1 MSPQV
6 ANEREQALLRLR
18 RNGARVTTSIFRGG
32 LLETGERRIDGAQK
46 TSGSAQ
52 FVADFRLP
60 GMLWAAFVTSPLPHA
75 RIVSIEASR
84 ARAMPGVAA
93 VLTGAD
99 IGDRRFGRRLFD
111 RPVVSV
117 DRALFIG
124 DYVAAVAA
132 ETREIAEDAA
142 AAIQVAYDELPA
154 VFEPEDALAPRAPV
168 LHEIPERYHFH
179 SGKRS
184 NVSHPNVQGEHVV
197 LKGDLEAGFASAAR
211 IFEQEF
217 TTPAYHGGYVEP
229 RATVVWID
237 DDGIVHIVTTNKSPF
252 AFREGFA
259 LCTGVPLESVRI
271 EPAYVGG
278 DFGGKGLSVDEY
290 PCYFLAHATR
300 RPIKYVRTYLE
311 DMRSGTVRHASRTHL
326 RTGVTPDGRIT
337 AVDAKIVFNGGAYA
351 AGKPIP
357 TLLPGFD
364 PKLPYDIPAGRL
376 ERVSVYTNTVPG
388 GHMRA
393 PGDVQF
399 IFAFESHLDA
409 IARELQIDPL
419 QIRIRNAVRDDGSD
433 FDGIPYLEPAAV
445 ETLEALR
452 VASHWEEPRR
462 PGRGRGIALGVRH
475 IGGGKA
481 EIVLRMDAKGRIEAE
496 TSAVEQGMGVFT
508 VIQRVIAAEMDIDPS
523 TISVVQGPAMDGAPL
538 DPGAG
543 ASRQTHVT
551 GGAARVAAQRLRE
564 RLRAGP
570 SEFPIEVRAT
580 FEAGHG
586 HGPEPHGFCGFVV
599 DVEVD
604 RQTGETRV
612 LEAVCVADV
621 GTVVN
626 PIALRGQ
633 IAGGFVMGLGDAMTE
648 ELRIVEGR
656 IENAS
661 LGEYKLPTAADV
673 PPLRF
678 VALEKFAGPGPFGAK
693 MSGEINI
700 STVAPA
706 IANAIA
712 DACGARVTSL
722 PLRAERVLDALTH
735 STGTQPG
742 IAS

>member
-1 MSPQV
+1 M
-6 ANEREQALLRLR
+6 A
-18 RNGARVTTSIFRGG
+18 TSILRGR
-32 LLETGERRIDGAQK
+32 LLERGERRIDGAQK
-46 TSGSAQ
+46 TSGVAQ
-52 FVADFRLP
+52 FAADFNMP
-60 GMLWAAFVTSPLPHA
+60 GMLWAAFASSPLPHA
-75 RIVSIEASR
+75 RIVSIDATR
-84 ARAMPGVAA
+84 ARAMPGVAG

-111 RPVVSV
+111 RPVLAIE
-117 DRALFIG
+117 RTLFIG

-132 ETREIAEDAA
+132 ETREIAEEAA
-142 AAIQVAYDELPA
+142 AAIEVTYDELPA
-154 VFEPEDALAPRAPV
+154 VFEPADALAPNAPV
-168 LHEIPERYHFH
+168 LHDLPERYHFLG
-179 SGKRS
+179 GKRPG
-184 NVSHPNVQGEHVV
+184 VSHPNVQGEHLL
-197 LKGDLEAGFASAAR
+197 LKGDLDEGFARADR
-211 IFEQEF
+211 IFDHDF
-217 TTPAYHGGYVEP
+217 STPAYHGGYVEP

-252 AFREGFA
+252 AFRDGFA
-259 LCTGVPLESVRI
+259 VCTGVPKESVRI

-290 PCYFLAHATR
+290 PCYFLARATR

-326 RTGVTPDGRIT
+326 RTGVTADGRIT

-376 ERVSVYTNTVPG
+376 QRVSVYTNTVPG

-399 IFAFESHLDA
+399 IFAFESQLDA
-409 IARELQIDPL
+409 IARELGINPL
-419 QIRIRNAVRDDGSD
+419 QMRMRNAVTGDGSD

-445 ETLEALR
+445 ATLETLAA
-452 VASHWEEPRR
+452 ASDWEQRRR
-462 PGRGRGIALGVRH
+462 PGRGRGMALGVRH

-481 EIVLRMDAKGRIEAE
+481 EIVLRMDAAGRIEAR

-508 VIQRVIAAEMDIDPS
+508 VIQRVIATELDIDPAR
-523 TISVVQGPAMDGAPL
+523 ISVVQGPATDGSPV

-564 RLRAGP
+564 RLDSGDSA
-570 SEFPIEVRAT
+570 FPIEVRGT
-580 FEAGHG
+580 FEAAHG

-599 DVEVD
+599 EVEVD

-626 PIALRGQ
+626 PVAMRGQ
-633 IAGGFVMGLGDAMTE
+633 IAGGFVMGFGDAMTE
-648 ELRIVEGR
+648 ELRIVDGR

-661 LGEYKLPTAADV
+661 LGEYKLPTQADV

-678 VALEKFAGPGPFGAK
+678 ISLEEFAGPGPFGAK

-700 STVAPA
+700 AVVAPA
-706 IANAIA
+706 IANAVA
-712 DACGARVTSL
+712 DACGARVMSL
-722 PLRAERVLDALTH
+722 PLRAERVLDALAH
-735 STGTQPG
+735 STATQPG

>member
-1 MSPQV
+1 M
-6 ANEREQALLRLR
+6 
-18 RNGARVTTSIFRGG
+18 TTSIVRGRV
-32 LLETGERRIDGAQK
+32 LESSERRVDGAQK
-46 TSGSAQ
+46 TSGVAL
-52 FVADFRLP
+52 FAADFSMP
-60 GMLWAAFVTSPLPHA
+60 GMLWAAFATSPLPHA
-75 RIVSIEASR
+75 RIVSIDASR
-84 ARAMPGVAA
+84 ARAMPGVEA

-111 RPVVSV
+111 RPVLAVE
-117 DRALFIG
+117 RTLFIG

-132 ETREIAEDAA
+132 DTRDIAEEAA
-142 AAIQVAYDELPA
+142 AAIDVVYDELPA
-154 VFEPEDALAPRAPV
+154 VFEPERALAQNAPV
-168 LHEIPERYHFH
+168 LHRFPERYHFH
-179 SGKRS
+179 GGKRPK
-184 NVSHPNVQGEHVV
+184 VSHPNVQGEHVV
-197 LKGDLEAGFASAAR
+197 LKGDIDAGFARAAR
-211 IFEQEF
+211 IFEHEF
-217 TTPAYHGGYVEP
+217 STPPYHGGYLEP
-229 RATVVWID
+229 RATMVWID
-237 DDGIVHIVTTNKSPF
+237 DDGIVHVITTNKSPF

-259 LCTGVPLESVRI
+259 VCTGVPLESVRI

-290 PCYFLAHATR
+290 PCYFLARATG

-326 RTGVTPDGRIT
+326 RTGVTADGRIT
-337 AVDAKIVFNGGAYA
+337 AIDAKIVFNGGAYA

-376 ERVSVYTNTVPG
+376 QRVSVYTNTVPG

-409 IARELQIDPL
+409 IASELGIDPV
-419 QIRIRNAVRDDGSD
+419 QIRLRNAVGDDGSD
-433 FDGIPYLEPAAV
+433 FDGIPYLQPAAIA
-445 ETLEALR
+445 TLEALR
-452 VASHWEEPRR
+452 TASAWEVPRA

-481 EIVLRMDAKGRIEAE
+481 EIILRMDPGGRIEAQ

-508 VIQRVIAAEMDIDPS
+508 VIQRVLAAELDIDPAL
-523 TISVVQGPAMDGAPL
+523 ISVVQGPAMDGTPF

-564 RLRAGP
+564 RLNAGAP
-570 SEFPIEVRAT
+570 FPIEVRGT
-580 FEAGHG
+580 FEAAHG

-599 DVEVD
+599 EVEVD
-604 RQTGETRV
+604 PQTGETRV

-626 PIALRGQ
+626 PVALRGQ

-648 ELRIVEGR
+648 ELRIVDGR

-661 LGEYKLPTAADV
+661 LGEYKLPTQADV

-678 VALEKFAGPGPFGAK
+678 IALEQFGGPGPFGAK

-700 STVAPA
+700 ALVAPA

-722 PLRAERVLDALTH
+722 PLRAERVFDAMPH